1 MRIYVCG
8 NLFLQL
14 GLVLV
19 NISVGKERVLSLYLD
34 LQKAWLTSLA
44 LKVLKDFVVSRAAL
58 LVLCEDAIDAVYC
71 SISYE
76 LLEIR

>member
-1 MRIYVCG
+1 M
-8 NLFLQL
+8 
-14 GLVLV
+14 LV

-44 LKVLKDFVVSRAAL
+44 LKVLKDLVVSGAAL
-58 LVLCEDAIDAVYC
+58 LVLCEDAIDAVY
-71 SISYE
+71 SGISYE